1 MNAKDA
7 FAAGGR
13 AHLSGDYAGAER
25 LYRVA
30 ADQDP
35 RHVDSRLNL
44 GILLRAT
51 GRPEQARIALEA
63 GLALAPE
70 RADLNWALGLTLLTL
85 GDYAAGWPLYE
96 GRRAIFGVKPPNLPV
111 PEWKGE
117 PLAGKRIAVF
127 PEQGLG
133 DAIQFSRFLPLLRD
147 RGAQVLLL
155 CKPALSP
162 LLTGAFAG
170 VEVQPLAGQIE
181 LGAVDYW
188 ASLLSLPGRLGVTLE
203 TLAAEPY
210 VRAPQPRP
218 HQAGRFR
225 VGLMTAGNAN
235 YENDARRS
243 LRADEAR
250 RLRDLPGVEIVS
262 LHPEDSGDFA
272 QTANIVAGLDLVI
285 SVDTS
290 IGHLAGALGKRT
302 FLLVPGVGA
311 DWRWMTGRA
320 DSPWYPNHRLFRG
333 AADGD
338 WSPVLDQAAEAVA
351 ALRTTTLTKAPPTPT

>member
-7 FAAGGR
+7 FDAGGQ
-13 AHLSGDYAGAER
+13 AHLRGDHAGAER
-25 LYRVA
+25 LYRLA
-30 ADQDP
+30 AELDP
-35 RHVDSRLNL
+35 RHVDCRLNL

-51 GRPEQARIALEA
+51 GHPEEARAALEA

-85 GDYAAGWPLYE
+85 GDYAEGWPLYE
-96 GRRAIFGVKPPNLPV
+96 GRREIFGSTPPKLPV

-133 DAIQFSRFLPLLRD
+133 DAIQFSRFLPLLR
-147 RGAQVLLL
+147 RQGAEVLLL

-162 LLTGAFAG
+162 LLAGAFTG
-170 VEVQPLAGQIE
+170 IEVQPLVGQID
-181 LGAVDYW
+181 LGAIDYW
-188 ASLLSLPGRLGVTLE
+188 TSLLSLPGRLGVTLE

-210 VRAPQPRP
+210 LRAPDP
-218 HQAGRFR
+218 QARQDGRFR
-225 VGLMTAGNAN
+225 VGLMTAGNAK

-243 LRADEAR
+243 LGADEAR
-250 RLRDLPGVEIVS
+250 RLRELPGVEIVS
-262 LHPEDSGDFA
+262 LHPEDSGDFV
-272 QTANIVAGLDLVI
+272 QTANIIAGLDLVI

-290 IGHLAGALGKRT
+290 IGHLAGAMGKRT

-311 DWRWMTGRA
+311 DWRWMTGRT

-333 AADGD
+333 ASDGD
-338 WSPVLDQAAEAVA
+338 WSPVLDQAEKAVA
-351 ALRTTTLTKAPPTPT
+351 ELRTATLTKGPPPPT